1 MRLDRVAKGFI
12 QSGLEN
18 LKGCKDCTASLG
30 NLFQGS
36 IVLTIKKLFPVSSQN
51 LCWFN
56 YHKKHVSVA
65 GNTFSHAG
73 PDISGALNASSF

>member
-36 IVLTIKKLFPVSSQN
+36 IVLTIKKLFPVSIKNSVGLITIRSMFLLLEILFPMQDLISQ
-51 LCWFN
+51 
-56 YHKKHVSVA
+56 
-65 GNTFSHAG
+65 GR
-73 PDISGALNASSF
+73 